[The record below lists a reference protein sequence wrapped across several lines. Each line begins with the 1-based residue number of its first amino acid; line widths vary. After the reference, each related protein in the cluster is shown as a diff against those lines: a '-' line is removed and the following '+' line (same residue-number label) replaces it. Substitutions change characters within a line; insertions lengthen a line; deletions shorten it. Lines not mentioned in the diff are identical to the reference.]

1 MRLKEKGVADLDRR
15 ECKKFGVVNVDNL
28 EKDEKVQHF
37 ANIVEEMTEL
47 YEKKNHDYGDSF
59 KEMFNEFG
67 MTSALIRLSDKYRRL
82 KTLAKSDAKV
92 NESVRDTLIDL
103 ACYAVM
109 TIIELEDRDD
119 HTGV

>member
-1 MRLKEKGVADLDRR
+1 MADLDRR